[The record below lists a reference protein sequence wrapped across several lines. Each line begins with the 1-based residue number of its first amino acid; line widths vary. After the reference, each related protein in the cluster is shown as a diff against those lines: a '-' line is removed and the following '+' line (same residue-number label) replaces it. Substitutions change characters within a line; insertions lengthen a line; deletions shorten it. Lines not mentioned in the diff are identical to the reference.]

1 MENTALLF
9 LTLGGLFLAGLVA
22 DLFGRRTRLPRV
34 TLLLL
39 IGIAAGPAGLGLIS
53 LDATDW
59 FELAST
65 AALALVAFLLGNALT
80 VEKLARHGREILI
93 VTCAL
98 LAATMAV
105 MGLGLTLFGIAPG
118 LALVLAAL
126 ATATDPAATTDA
138 IAQARAS
145 GPFTDRLRGIVAVD
159 DASGLIVFSLALVAV
174 TVMGGNGTEG
184 TGAPLREGARELGGS
199 FLVGL
204 ATGLPAALLTGR
216 LSRGEPL
223 QSEALGTVFLTAG
236 LAIWLD
242 VSPLLAGITAGAVVA
257 NLARHHERAFHE
269 IENVEWPFL
278 LMFFILAGATFDL
291 ARVPELGLIGLAY
304 IGLRILSRDHR
315 GLDRLPP
322 GAPAARGMRMAGPGP
337 VCLRRASPSAWRWWP
352 GRRSPNGAIRI
363 VTLTVATT
371 VVFELIGPPAHHDGA
386 QPRPTLR
393 TQRPDRASD
402 LKPLR
407 RRSRKPLR
415 HGLAP
420 CACKF
425 HLGCHAQDLS
435 VVPVGDDQARVLGQ
449 KLHRKFLI
457 DRPEIPVGPFQIA
470 APFPVRGDNPPG
482 STCTRRSR
490 TPPSA
495 PSPSHR
501 AACPARA

>member
-39 IGIAAGPAGLGLIS
+39 IGIAVGPSGLALIP
-53 LDATDW
+53 DGAEDW
-59 FELAST
+59 FDTVST

-105 MGLGLTLFGIAPG
+105 MGLGLTLFGLAPG
-118 LALVLAAL
+118 LALILAAL

-138 IAQARAS
+138 IAQARAT

-159 DASGLIVFSLALVAV
+159 DASGLIVFSLVLLAVA
-174 TVMGGNGTEG
+174 VMGGNGSEATA
-184 TGAPLREGARELGGS
+184 APLREGARELGGS

-216 LSRGEPL
+216 LTRGEPL

-269 IENVEWPFL
+269 IEHVEWPFL
-278 LMFFILAGATFDL
+278 LMFFVLAGATFDL

-304 IGLRILSRDHR
+304 VGLRILSRMIGGWIGCR
-315 GLDRLPP
+315 LARLPREECAWF
-322 GAPAARGMRMAGPGP
+322 GPALLPQAGVAVGMALVAGETFPD
-337 VCLRRASPSAWRWWP
+337 WRDTL
-352 GRRSPNGAIRI
+352 
-363 VTLTVATT
+363 VTLIVGTT
-371 VVFELIGPPAHHDGA
+371 VVFELIGPPLTMLA
-386 QPRPTLR
+386 
-393 TQRPDRASD
+393 
-402 LKPLR
+402 LR
-407 RRSRKPLR
+407 RVE
-415 HGLAP
+415 
-420 CACKF
+420 
-425 HLGCHAQDLS
+425 AQS
-435 VVPVGDDQARVLGQ
+435 TA
-449 KLHRKFLI
+449 
-457 DRPEIPVGPFQIA
+457 
-470 APFPVRGDNPPG
+470 PG
-482 STCTRRSR
+482 SRNR
-490 TPPSA
+490 
-495 PSPSHR
+495 
-501 AACPARA
+501 